1 MKKIE
6 NFGGWIMD
14 NWFFS
19 VPVMMLAFW
28 IPIVLLTPKHVS
40 LSEKE
45 FKCVETAPVGIEAEC
60 VTFTKRVK

>member
-1 MKKIE
+1 
-6 NFGGWIMD
+6 MD

-28 IPIVLLTPKHVS
+28 LPVVLLTPKHVS
-40 LSEKE
+40 LSAKE

-60 VTFTKRVK
+60 ITFTKRVK